1 MPKGKGNR
9 ERAEN
14 AATTADE
21 ASGLSRAEREEAR
34 EPREGLQDE
43 RSLKDVTPEE
53 DEPTVDE
60 SSGRAP
66 EADDLDEPLG
76 LRSEKDGGY
85 EGEELPT
92 VRVGEVYEAMRP
104 DDHRRYV
111 KILSGRG
118 GAWTRTDGKVLV
130 QNEETY
136 HNVAHRP
143 GAVCAVGRLVAQ
155 VRFLDGSRRP

>member
-1 MPKGKGNR
+1 MSKGKGNR
-9 ERAEN
+9 ERAEQ
-14 AATTADE
+14 AATSADE

-43 RSLKDVTPEE
+43 GSLRDVSPVE

-76 LRSEKDGGY
+76 LRSEKDGGF

-111 KILSGRG
+111 KILSVDEE
-118 GAWTRTDGKVLV
+118 DGKVLV

-136 HNVAHRP
+136 HKSRIDP
-143 GAVCAVGRLVAQ
+143 E
-155 VRFLDGSRRP
+155 RFVPSAGWWRRFAS